1 MNEIKCPH
9 CGTAFAINESE
20 YHQLLEQIRGDAFD
34 KEVSERLE
42 KERLILGE
50 QAKNQLQEVVV
61 EKTRR

>member
-1 MNEIKCPH
+1 MPSLWNS
-9 CGTAFAINESE
+9 FAINESE

-50 QAKNQLQEVVV
+50 QAKINYRKLL
-61 EKTRR
+61 